1 MLSNEE
7 EYIAKTLMTIIGF
20 IILILLIIALW

>member
-1 MLSNEE
+1 MLSDEE
-7 EYIAKTLMTIIGF
+7 EYIAKTFMTIVGF

>member
-7 EYIAKTLMTIIGF
+7 EHIAKAFMTIVGF